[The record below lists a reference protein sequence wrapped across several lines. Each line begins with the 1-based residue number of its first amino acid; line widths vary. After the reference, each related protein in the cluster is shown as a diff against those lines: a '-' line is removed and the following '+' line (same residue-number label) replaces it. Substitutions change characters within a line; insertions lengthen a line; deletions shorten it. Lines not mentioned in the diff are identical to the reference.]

1 MIPYSIITIDDGKYK
16 EEKKGI
22 IFCFNSKYNEYKI
35 KSSISFF
42 SRIPIEEIKQLRY
55 KAIDSYLYKY
65 DNNSF
70 LVKSR
75 IYAEVSSSYLK
86 LSSDIDNLKGKNE
99 YLEGKIESINREH
112 DITLLNLKRKCENLE
127 REDQYRKEMQQQEAQ
142 KINNFKIAF
151 ENSKK
156 NIEKINLEKSKD
168 YITKWIVNKFVKEF
182 DNEQGKKN
190 SFTISLIE
198 CMKNFNKE
206 YMEYCSKFINS
217 FKSNGQKIV
226 NDFNIK
232 DNKILIEHI
241 NFIVIGKAGVG
252 KSVFIN
258 ESLLLSGEKKAESGI
273 GKSKTKKSS
282 LYESDKLKMVRMW
295 DTQGLD
301 YKISQEF
308 ILNEVKRIVEDGLKK
323 GPDHYI
329 NIILYCTSSAI
340 ERFQDEDAQLIY
352 EIMKLYPSDNLPVII
367 TQLQA
372 YFIERAKNMQKE
384 IRNILSNYLDKSIAD
399 KIEIRDIVARE
410 YKEENIGVFKARGI
424 PELLKL
430 SVELMGRAITSATCK
445 KFSQEIEK
453 LCEVYVEK
461 KINFIEQ
468 QFKYEMEILDVSR
481 SLYVEDM
488 EDLLEDPQK
497 KQRKP
502 LSEMNIYSKIEDKK
516 YFEDNFI
523 KIMEN
528 KFINIYNNLNDTD
541 IPNEKKET
549 KNEGNKNK
557 KEDKPLV
564 LFFIEDRL
572 QKIKNVIY
580 NTSQKAFEKIFK
592 TLYQDYSNDLQ
603 KEQSSQNKAF
613 GVNLQIIDF
622 NGIQKNYKEELFIY
636 FNNEFFKNIFC
647 IILKLFMNNLKNQLI
662 DYYKKE
668 LKENEKMREIINK
681 KAEDSL
687 KYITQK
693 LHESLLKELKENFE
707 KKNKT
712 ANDDF
717 DDNDF
722 GFNLFNN

>member
-1 MIPYSIITIDDGKYK
+1 M
-16 EEKKGI
+16 
-22 IFCFNSKYNEYKI
+22 
-35 KSSISFF
+35 
-42 SRIPIEEIKQLRY
+42 
-55 KAIDSYLYKY
+55 
-65 DNNSF
+65 
-70 LVKSR
+70 
-75 IYAEVSSSYLK
+75 SSSYLH
-86 LSSDIDNLKGKNE
+86 LSSDIDKLKDKNE
-99 YLEGKIESINREH
+99 YLEKKIESINREH
-112 DITLLNLKRKCENLE
+112 DITFLNLKRKYENLE
-127 REDQYRKEMQQQEAQ
+127 REDQYRKEMQQREEQ
-142 KINNFKIAF
+142 KINNFKVAF
-151 ENSKK
+151 EKSKK
-156 NIEKINLEKSKD
+156 NIEKINLEKSKE
-168 YITKWIVNKFVKEF
+168 YIIKWIINKFVKEF
-182 DNEQGKKN
+182 DNEEGKKN

-198 CMKNFNKE
+198 FMKDLNKE
-206 YMEYCSKFINS
+206 YMEYCSKFISS
-217 FKSNGQKIV
+217 FKANGQKIV

-252 KSVFIN
+252 KSTFIN
-258 ESLLLSGEKKAESGI
+258 ESLLLSSEKNAEEGI
-273 GKSKTKKSS
+273 GKSKTKKSKV
-282 LYESDKLKMVRMW
+282 YESDKLKMIRMW

-308 ILNEVKRIVEDGLKK
+308 ILNEVKRIVEDGLKQ

-329 NIILYCTSSAI
+329 NIILYCTSTAL

-384 IRNILSNYLDKSIAD
+384 IRKILSNYLDKSIVD
-399 KIEIRDIVARE
+399 KIEIRDIVAKE
-410 YKEENIGVFKARGI
+410 HKEENIGVFKARGI

-453 LCEVYVEK
+453 LCKVYVEK

-481 SLYVEDM
+481 SMYVEDM
-488 EDLLEDPQK
+488 EDLLAPEK
-497 KQRKP
+497 KQIKA
-502 LSEMNIYSKIEDKK
+502 LSEMNMYSKIEDKK
-516 YFEDNFI
+516 YFEENFI
-523 KIMEN
+523 KIMKN
-528 KFINIYNNLNDTD
+528 KFIDIYNNLNDTD
-541 IPNEKKET
+541 IPNEKKEI
-549 KNEGNKNK
+549 KNEGNKKNK

-572 QKIKNVIY
+572 QKIKNIIY

-592 TLYQDYSNDLQ
+592 TIYQDYSNDLQ

-622 NGIQKNYKEELFIY
+622 NGIQKDFKEELFIY

-647 IILKLFMNNLKNQLI
+647 IILKLFMNNLKKQLI

-693 LHESLLKELKENFE
+693 LHESLLKELNRNFE
-707 KKNKT
+707 KKNKP
-712 ANDDF
+712 AEKFDEF
-717 DDNDF
+717 DDDDF
-722 GFNLFNN
+722 GFNLVN